1 MASLGRAFQRAA
13 VFIAGGGF
21 MPPFDFWL
29 AVFPAQKYDTA
40 VSQVRKIAEPQIDV
54 FDENAHFLNGLQ
66 ILTDLV
72 QAGYI

>member
-1 MASLGRAFQRAA
+1 
-13 VFIAGGGF
+13 

-40 VSQVRKIAEPQIDV
+40 VSQVRKIAETEIDV
-54 FDENAHFLNGLQ
+54 FDENAQFLNGLQ

-72 QAGYI
+72 QAGDI

>member
-1 MASLGRAFQRAA
+1 
-13 VFIAGGGF
+13 

-40 VSQVRKIAEPQIDV
+40 VSQVRKIAETEIDV

-72 QAGYI
+72 QTGYI